1 MGDDKE
7 AMFATTQGCVM
18 VVDDDPYLRETLF
31 ALLRAKGLAVRPFD
45 DGSTALAGFYEAV
58 PDVVLTD
65 INMPTLSGI
74 QLFEKI
80 RAVDAETPVIFMTG
94 AAEPDVALGDK
105 KDQAFALMCKPF
117 DPQALVTAVK
127 QGIDYKRSLQRE
139 KTKAMI

>member
-1 MGDDKE
+1 M
-7 AMFATTQGCVM
+7 TTAGSVM
-18 VVDDDPYLRETLF
+18 VVDDDPYLLESLF
-31 ALLRAKGLAVRPFD
+31 ALLRANGLAVRPYR
-45 DGSTALAGFYEAV
+45 DGGAALAGFYETA

-65 INMPTLSGI
+65 IRMPSLSGI

-117 DPQALVTAVK
+117 DPQALIAAVK

-139 KTKAMI
+139 NKAKPMI